1 MAACIPQMGR
11 KTLRSIDDT
20 PCDLDIYSLTVT
32 KGDYWRCGGI
42 SLTGKV
48 APMLP
53 EPTLPK
59 RRRPAPAQ
67 PWAMTPLF
75 AVPESTESASTGSAS
90 IRPADSGPD
99 GPDVIPSP
107 GRQVTRP
114 PGRSRRTNSRLPGGR
129 VNRGA
134 GTAGSHKEPADLL
147 AVTAERLRR
156 ALGRSFLRY
165 GIAGDLETAVH
176 AAMNVIEPVLDARD
190 TEILRLRRLMGGKL
204 PGR

>member
-1 MAACIPQMGR
+1 MAEWAG
-11 KTLRSIDDT
+11 KTLRSNGDT
-20 PCDLDIYSLTVT
+20 PCDLDIYGLTVT
-32 KGDYWRCGGI
+32 KGEYWRCGGI

-59 RRRPAPAQ
+59 RRRAAPAQ

-75 AVPESTESASTGSAS
+75 AVPDSTESASSE
-90 IRPADSGPD
+90 
-99 GPDVIPSP
+99 PDVIPSP
-107 GRQVTRP
+107 ARQVTRP
-114 PGRSRRTNSRLPGGR
+114 PGRGRRPNSRLSAGR
-129 VNRGA
+129 ANRGA
-134 GTAGSHKEPADLL
+134 AAGNAAMGKAGIGKGGSHKEPADLL

-165 GIAGDLETAVH
+165 GISGDLETAVH

>member
-1 MAACIPQMGR
+1 
-11 KTLRSIDDT
+11 
-20 PCDLDIYSLTVT
+20 
-32 KGDYWRCGGI
+32 
-42 SLTGKV
+42 
-48 APMLP
+48 MLP

-59 RRRPAPAQ
+59 RRRAAPPPQ

-75 AVPESTESASTGSAS
+75 AVPDSTESSSIDAEVIASG
-90 IRPADSGPD
+90 
-99 GPDVIPSP
+99 
-107 GRQVTRP
+107 GRQATRP
-114 PGRSRRTNSRLPGGR
+114 PGRARRPNSRVP
-129 VNRGA
+129 A
-134 GTAGSHKEPADLL
+134 GKAGPRKTGPHKEPGDLL

-165 GIAGDLETAVH
+165 GVAGDLETAVH